1 MSVGVTVSENDGDGD
16 AAGVAEADLE
26 GGLTVADD
34 DDEGLVLGEALEDG
48 LDDADGVEVG
58 VGVNVGDDDADRV
71 VATLELPMAPGSN
84 VGALG
89 PTRMIEML
97 DTDGDTDGALD
108 SDLVRVP
115 DAARV

>member
-26 GGLTVADD
+26 GGLTVIDD
-34 DDEGLVLGEALEDG
+34 DDDGLVLSEALEDG

-58 VGVNVGDDDADRV
+58 VGVNVGDADAD
-71 VATLELPMAPGSN
+71 VAMLELPMAPGSN

-97 DTDGDTDGALD
+97 DTDGDTDGPLD